1 MAAVFAHGSEVLMV
15 AGTQALGGT
24 QVDAAPLRS
33 VSALILLFIAFEC
46 TALAFQLRVY
56 RRASI
61 AILTR
66 LQQYSDQLS

>member
-24 QVDAAPLRS
+24 QVDATPLRS
-33 VSALILLFIAFEC
+33 VSALILFFAFEC